1 MTLGTNG
8 GVDMSIHTIDALTKH
23 WRSVTQRTIELRKV
37 SLSEIRMLLL
47 ETFTTLH
54 ALRNASVV
62 SKSVCVLICEMKNF
76 SWWVNSLKRS
86 PLHGFHPIFSTTIDE
101 MCKEFLTGES
111 DTKAI
116 AKFLNGERTE
126 K

>member
-8 GVDMSIHTIDALTKH
+8 GVEMPIHTIDALTKH

-76 SWWVNSLKRS
+76 SWWANSLKRS
-86 PLHGFHPIFSTTIDE
+86 PLHGVHPIFSTTIDE

-116 AKFLNGERTE
+116 AKFLSSEITQA
-126 K
+126 